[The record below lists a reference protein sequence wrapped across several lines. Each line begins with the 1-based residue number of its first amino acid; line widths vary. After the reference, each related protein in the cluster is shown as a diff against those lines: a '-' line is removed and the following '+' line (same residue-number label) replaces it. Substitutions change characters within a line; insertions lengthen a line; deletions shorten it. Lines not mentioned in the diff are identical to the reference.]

1 MGRRKV
7 KLQLIEN
14 AASRKITYTKRVRG
28 VVRKTQELS
37 VLCGVDVCAI
47 IYGPYSEAPVVW
59 PSSEAEAKRIIQN
72 FKRKPEIDQCQ
83 RRFDQDAFL
92 KERVTKAQEKLV
104 RLQRRNR
111 EIEMENIITDI
122 MMGRMTPE
130 QVKPTDLGDLLWVLD
145 DKLRGVDHRLTVLN
159 SLPLPVAANDN
170 GDGAGPSNVDDDD
183 DYGLSAVVKQ
193 SLVISQNQEAHTQIA
208 SSSQNHSD

>member
-14 AASRKITYTKRVRG
+14 ESSRKITYTKRVRG

-37 VLCGVDVCAI
+37 VLCGVDACAV
-47 IYGPYSEAPVVW
+47 IYGPYNQAPVVW
-59 PSSEAEAKRIIQN
+59 PSCEAEARRIITN

-83 RRFDQDAFL
+83 RQFDQDAFL
-92 KERVTKAQEKLV
+92 KERVAKAQEKLL

-122 MMGRMTPE
+122 MTGKMKPE
-130 QVKPTDLGDLLWVLD
+130 DVKHTDLGDLLWVLD
-145 DKLRGVDHRLTVLN
+145 DKLRGVEHRLSVVN
-159 SLPLPVAANDN
+159 ALPPMVANEN
-170 GDGAGPSNVDDDD
+170 AGPSNLDC
-183 DYGLSAVVKQ
+183 
-193 SLVISQNQEAHTQIA
+193 
-208 SSSQNHSD
+208 